1 MDILFA
7 WVASITSGFEPLIIK
22 ATSRQQVKDPW
33 LFNVLWLAISAPF
46 IILFALFRGGGMPAS
61 WPTLILAAASAAGFY
76 VLYTL
81 SIYKLDVTTLS
92 PLFSLRT
99 VFAVLLGIIFLGEG
113 VSLLGA
119 TLIAVIILAS
129 PLASYDEHLRLKAF
143 MHKQILLA
151 VAAMFVLALE
161 GYFVNRSAA
170 ANGYATT
177 ILWQDILS
185 LLMLLPTLALAKL
198 DKERMTRSK
207 LLPFLLL
214 GLTGFI
220 YRATTTVAYA
230 HNLALSS
237 VIVSLPFSMVFAYL
251 VSRRRPDMLESHP
264 PRVYAMRFAGTAIMI
279 TAAIWLSFL

>member
-7 WVASITSGFEPLIIK
+7 WIASISSGLEPLIIK

-33 LFNVLWLAISAPF
+33 LFNVLWLAISVPF
-46 IILFALFRGGGMPAS
+46 IIVFALLRGGGMPTDWITLLLAS
-61 WPTLILAAASAAGFY
+61 ATAAGFY

-81 SIYKLDVTTLS
+81 SIYKLDITTLA

-99 VFAVLLGIIFLGEG
+99 VFAVLLGVFFLGEN
-113 VSLLGA
+113 VSLLGTA
-119 TLIAVIILAS
+119 LIVVIILAS
-129 PLASYDEHLRLKAF
+129 PFASYDEHLRLKAF

-151 VAAMFVLALE
+151 VLAMLVLALE

-170 ANGYATT
+170 ANGFATT

-185 LLMLLPTLALAKL
+185 FLILLPTLAFAKL
-198 DKERMTRSK
+198 NKERMTRSR

-214 GLTGFI
+214 GATGFI

-264 PRVYAMRFAGTAIMI
+264 PRVYAMRFAGASVMI
-279 TAAIWLSFL
+279 VAAIWLSFL

>member
-7 WVASITSGFEPLIIK
+7 WIASISSGLEPLIIK

-46 IILFALFRGGGMPAS
+46 IIVFALLRGGGMPTD
-61 WPTLILAAASAAGFY
+61 WVTLLLASATATGFY

-81 SIYKLDVTTLS
+81 SIYKLDVTTLA

-99 VFAVLLGIIFLGEG
+99 VFAVLLGVFFLGES

-119 TLIAVIILAS
+119 ALIVAIVLAS

-151 VAAMFVLALE
+151 VCAMLVLALE

-185 LLMLLPTLALAKL
+185 FLLLLPTLALAKL
-198 DKERMTRSK
+198 DKERFTRSK

-214 GLTGFI
+214 GITGFI

-264 PRVYAMRFAGTAIMI
+264 PRVYVMRFAGAAVMI
-279 TAAIWLSFL
+279 VAAIWLSFL

>member
-1 MDILFA
+1 MDIVFA
-7 WVASITSGFEPLIIK
+7 WIASISTGLEPLIIK
-22 ATSRQQVKDPW
+22 ATSRRQIKDPW

-46 IILFALFRGGGMPAS
+46 IVLFALIRGGGMPAD
-61 WPTLILAAASAAGFY
+61 WFTLLLASATAAGFY

-81 SIYKLDVTTLS
+81 SIYKLDVTTLA

-99 VFAVLLGIIFLGEG
+99 VFAVILGVLFLGET
-113 VSLLGA
+113 VSALGTA
-119 TLIAVIILAS
+119 LIVLIILAS

-143 MHKQILLA
+143 LNKYVLLA
-151 VAAMFVLALE
+151 VFAMLVLALE

-170 ANGYATT
+170 ANGFATT

-185 LLMLLPTLALAKL
+185 LLMLLPTLALANL
-198 DKERMTRSK
+198 DKERVTRKK
-207 LLPFLLL
+207 LLPFVAL
-214 GLTGFI
+214 GVTGFI

-251 VSRRRPDMLESHP
+251 VSRRRPDMLENHP
-264 PRVYAMRFAGTAIMI
+264 PRVYAMRFAGTAVMI